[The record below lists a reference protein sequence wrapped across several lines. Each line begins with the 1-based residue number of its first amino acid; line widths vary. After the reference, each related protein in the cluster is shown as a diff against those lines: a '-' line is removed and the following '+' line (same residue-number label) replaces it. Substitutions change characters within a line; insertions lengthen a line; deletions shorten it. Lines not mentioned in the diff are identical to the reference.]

1 MTKPK
6 KDMNRIDIKNKLFS
20 DINPTDIMRSD
31 DDEPIQESQVI
42 ASGKLIIEDEPKLKK
57 NLCLS
62 FMNSMAKFKQERGL
76 CEPSQPLN
84 DV

>member
-31 DDEPIQESQVI
+31 DDGPIQESQVI

-76 CEPSQPLN
+76 CEPS
-84 DV
+84 